1 MRVVHVTEFGG
12 PEVLSVVEAPEP
24 QPGPDQVIVAL
35 AFADIL
41 FLDALIRSG
50 GWATQHFARTP
61 PFVPGTGG
69 VGTVIAVGT
78 GVERA
83 WLGRRVLAA
92 AETGYAEQI
101 AVYVGQLLPVPDE
114 VDDQTAAALLHD
126 GATAAALDRLGEP
139 KRGQW
144 VLVTAAAGGA
154 GSQLVQLAAQA
165 GARVIAAASTGDKRA
180 FAKKLGA
187 EITIDY
193 TQPGWDDQVRTVT
206 GGGVGLAYD
215 GAGGGLATA
224 TLSTV
229 VDGGRLVTYGTTTGF
244 ASLDYDDIT
253 RRGIDIITPVASGAL
268 TDEHLPNAARALALG
283 AEGRLRPVISA
294 VYRLEHAADAHRDL
308 EARKLIGKALLAIA

>member
-12 PEVLSVVEAPEP
+12 PEVLSVVETPAP

-35 AFADIL
+35 TFADIL

-69 VGTVIAVGT
+69 VGTVIAVGP
-78 GVERA
+78 GVEHT

-101 AVYVGQLLPVPDE
+101 AVHVGQLLPVPDE

-139 KRGQW
+139 RRDQW

-154 GSQLVQLAAQA
+154 GSQLVQLAAGA
-165 GARVIAAASTGDKRA
+165 GARVIAAASTGDKRD

-215 GAGGGLATA
+215 GAGGGLATT

-253 RRGIDIITPVASGAL
+253 RRGIDIITPVTSGTL

-308 EARKLIGKALLAIA
+308 EARKLVGKALLAIT